1 MTLSEARGNI
11 AFVRLEGKVA
21 IVTGAGRGIGKAY
34 AARLLDEG
42 ARVVV
47 ADINKADGEAALEDL
62 SAGGEAIFVPTDVAD
77 EDSADGC
84 VRQAIDRFGTV
95 DVLLNNAALFGDLDK
110 TDHTLAYLKRVFDV
124 NLHGA
129 WLMTRAAAKPMV
141 DQGRGRVI
149 MQASDAAYIY
159 APDRFEAPVF
169 EGLNSFG
176 YNQTKWGIVGLTK
189 FLAVQLGQYGIT
201 VNCISPGPVLTDAM
215 KADVE
220 PARIEEL
227 RRKSA
232 LHRTLEPEDLTGAAV
247 FFASD
252 DAAMITGQVLCVDA
266 GLCMPA

>member
-1 MTLSEARGNI
+1 
-11 AFVRLEGKVA
+11 EGE
-21 IVTGAGRGIGKAY
+21 R
-34 AARLLDEG
+34 
-42 ARVVV
+42 
-47 ADINKADGEAALEDL
+47 ALEAL
-62 SAGGEAIFVPTDVAD
+62 SPRGDAIYVPTDVAD
-77 EDSADGC
+77 EDSVEAC
-84 VRQAIDRFGTV
+84 VRQTIERFGSV

-110 TDHTLAYLKRVFDV
+110 HDHSLGYLKKVFDV

-129 WLMTRAAAKPMV
+129 WLMTRAAAPAMV
-141 DQGRGRVI
+141 EQGRGRVI

-159 APDRFEAPVF
+159 APDRFEAPTY

-215 KADVE
+215 KADLD

-227 RRKSA
+227 RRKAA

-252 DAAMITGQVLCVDA
+252 DAALVTGQVLCVDA

>member
-1 MTLSEARGNI
+1 M
-11 AFVRLEGKVA
+11 RLQGKVA

-34 AARLLDEG
+34 ATRLLDEG
-42 ARVVV
+42 ARVVI
-47 ADINKADGEAALEDL
+47 ADL
-62 SAGGEAIFVPTDVAD
+62 SKEDGQTALHELSTRGEVIFVPTDVAD
-77 EDSADGC
+77 EESAAAC
-84 VRQAIDRFGTV
+84 VRQSTEHFGTV
-95 DVLLNNAALFGDLDK
+95 DVLVNNAALFGDLDK
-110 TDHTLAYLKRVFDV
+110 TDHSLAYLKKVFDV

-129 WLMTRAAAKPMV
+129 WLMTRAAAPSMV
-141 DQGRGRVI
+141 EQGRGRVI

-159 APDRFEAPVF
+159 APDRFEAPAY

-215 KADVE
+215 KADLE

-227 RRKSA
+227 RRKAA

>member
-1 MTLSEARGNI
+1 M
-11 AFVRLEGKVA
+11 RLEGKVA

-47 ADINKADGEAALEDL
+47 ADINKEDGERALEEL
-62 SAGGEAIFVPTDVAD
+62 SQQGEAIFVPTDVAD
-77 EDSADGC
+77 EQSADDC
-84 VRQAIDRFGTV
+84 VRQAIERFGTV

-110 TDHTLAYLKRVFDV
+110 HDHTLEYLKRVFDV

-129 WLMTRAAAKPMV
+129 WLMTRAASQPMV

-159 APDRFEAPVF
+159 APERFEAPVL

-215 KADVE
+215 KADLE

-227 RRKSA
+227 RRKAA

-252 DAAMITGQVLCVDA
+252 DAAYVTGQVLFVD
-266 GLCMPA
+266 GGISVGV

>member
-1 MTLSEARGNI
+1 
-11 AFVRLEGKVA
+11 VRLQGKVA

-34 AARLLDEG
+34 ATRLLDEG
-42 ARVVV
+42 ARVVI
-47 ADINKADGEAALEDL
+47 ADLNKEDGEAALEEL
-62 SAGGEAIFVPTDVAD
+62 AVRGEAIFVPTDVAD
-77 EDSADGC
+77 EESAAAC
-84 VRQAIDRFGTV
+84 IRQSVERFGTV
-95 DVLLNNAALFGDLDK
+95 DVLVNNAALFGDLDK
-110 TDHTLAYLKRVFDV
+110 TDHSLAYLKKVFDV

-129 WLMTRAAAKPMV
+129 WLMTRAAAPAMV
-141 DQGRGRVI
+141 EHGHGRVI

-159 APDRFEAPVF
+159 APDRFEAPVY

-215 KADVE
+215 KADLE

-227 RRKSA
+227 RRKAA

>member
-1 MTLSEARGNI
+1 
-11 AFVRLEGKVA
+11 VRLEGKVA

-34 AARLLDEG
+34 AARYLDEG
-42 ARVVV
+42 ARVAV
-47 ADINKADGEAALEDL
+47 ADIGKDEGEAALEEL
-62 SAGGEAIFVPTDVAD
+62 SARGEAIFVPTDVAD
-77 EDSADGC
+77 EESVEAC
-84 VRQAIDRFGTV
+84 VRHTVDRFGTV

-110 TDHTLAYLKRVFDV
+110 TDHSLGYLKKVFDV

-129 WLMTRAAAKPMV
+129 WLMTRAAAPPMV

-159 APDRFEAPVF
+159 APDRFEAPTY

-215 KADVE
+215 KEDLD

-227 RRKSA
+227 RRKAA